1 MNRQMSWDGLRPLP
15 LESEIVYGP
24 LYSRR
29 LDLSL
34 GLNVLP
40 TDYKVCSFDCLYC
53 HYGST
58 DLKSLHPPT
67 DDFPSVHEVL
77 SALEGH
83 LSQSPELKCVTF
95 SGNGEPTLHPHF
107 RYLVLEVARLR
118 DRLCPDVKLALFSN
132 ATTASQPEVQD
143 ALRHIDVPILK
154 LDAGDSETF
163 LRVNRPAPEVE
174 FEAIIEG
181 LKTAPN
187 LVIQSVLI
195 GGAVSN
201 ISDAAFEAWMET
213 LQEIGPASVQIY
225 STDYPVL
232 SADVQRVPPYILR
245 RLAARAEERLGV
257 PVQPF
262 WVD

>member
-1 MNRQMSWDGLRPLP
+1 MNRQVSWDGLRPLP

-40 TDYKVCSFDCLYC
+40 TDYKACSFDCLYC

-58 DLKSLHPPT
+58 DLKSLHPPPN
-67 DDFPSVHEVL
+67 DFPSIHEVAA
-77 SALEGH
+77 ALEAR
-83 LSQSPELKCVTF
+83 LRRSPALKSVTF

-132 ATTASQPEVQD
+132 ATTALQPEIQA
-143 ALRHIDVPILK
+143 ALRHIDIPILK
-154 LDAGDSETF
+154 LDAGDPETF
-163 LRVNRPAPEVE
+163 LKVNRPAPEVA
-174 FEAIIEG
+174 FQTVVEG
-181 LKTAPN
+181 LKATPN
-187 LVIQSVLI
+187 LIVQSVLI
-195 GGAVSN
+195 NGPVSN
-201 ISDAAFEAWMET
+201 VSDAAFEAWIET
-213 LQEIGPASVQIY
+213 LLKVQPAAVQIY

-232 SADVQRVPPYILR
+232 SADVQRVPPYVLR

-257 PVQPF
+257 PVRPF